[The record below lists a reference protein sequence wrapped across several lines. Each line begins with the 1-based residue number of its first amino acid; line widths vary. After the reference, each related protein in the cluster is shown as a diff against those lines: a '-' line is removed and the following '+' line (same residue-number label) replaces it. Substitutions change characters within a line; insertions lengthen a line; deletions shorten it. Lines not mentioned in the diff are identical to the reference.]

1 MKCKFLKENSE
12 QCQANS
18 MVNSDYCYL
27 HNPNITKE
35 EKQLIQSQGG
45 KANIIKIDEEL
56 PEIEI
61 KSTNDVVKLLEDTV
75 NRVRKGQIDIRIAN
89 TLAYIAGHLIKAL
102 EITDVGKRLER
113 FERVIY
119 ERRD

>member
-1 MKCKFLKENSE
+1 MKCKYLKENNE

-35 EKQLIQSQGG
+35 EKQLVQSQGG
-45 KANIIKIDEEL
+45 KANNIKIDEEL

-102 EITDVGKRLER
+102 EISDVGKRLER